1 MNLGFRCPLGL
12 LWHRLERGS
21 SDFFDYRMHSQEDA
35 RGAWHNPR
43 VPPPETSKRPVGL
56 AIFLIIGGLIA
67 LTAAFLLTLDK
78 IHILEDPQAQL
89 SCNFSVLVGCSTN
102 LGSWQGAIFGFPNP
116 LIGLIGWTVVITIGA
131 GILAGARF
139 ARWFWIGLNVGI
151 TGAIVLV
158 VWLMGQSFFVLDV
171 LCPWCMVTW
180 VVTIPVFL
188 AVTLHN
194 LTEGNLPAPAAVR
207 RFAAGAYSWIVVITI
222 GCYLVAAAIAQVQM
236 DFLHRL

>member
-21 SDFFDYRMHSQEDA
+21 SDFLDYRMHSQEDA

-43 VPPPETSKRPVGL
+43 VPQPETSKRPVGL

-78 IHILEDPQAQL
+78 FRILEDPQAQL

-139 ARWFWIGLNVGI
+139 ARWFWIGLNVGV
-151 TGAIVLV
+151 TGAIALV

-194 LTEGNLPAPAAVR
+194 LIEGNLPASATVR

>member
-1 MNLGFRCPLGL
+1 
-12 LWHRLERGS
+12 
-21 SDFFDYRMHSQEDA
+21 MHSQEDA

-43 VPPPETSKRPVGL
+43 VPQPETSKRPVGL

-139 ARWFWIGLNVGI
+139 ARWFWIGLNVGV
-151 TGAIVLV
+151 TGAIALV

-207 RFAAGAYSWIVVITI
+207 RLASGAYSWIVVITI